1 MHTIFLS
8 DLHLDPRRP
17 EATNTF
23 LRFIAEASQ
32 ELDALYILGDL
43 FEVWIGD
50 DALTPMAEAVADGLR
65 TLADR
70 AIRLYFLPGNRDFLV
85 GPAYAARAG
94 FELLPDPC
102 VISLYGQDTLLLHG
116 DTLCTD
122 DVGYQALR
130 RSLRDPA
137 FQDAFLART
146 PAERLHLAQQ
156 ARMQSQTR
164 QSELKQSSRDDFDVI
179 TDVSAVTV
187 NAVFAEFGVTRMIH
201 GHTHRPCIHS
211 HCINGQP
218 CVRVVLGDWY
228 QQGSFC
234 VVDHHDLALQTLP
247 FATAKPAR

>member
-1 MHTIFLS
+1 MSTIFLS

-23 LRFIAEASQ
+23 LTFLAQAPK

-43 FEVWIGD
+43 FEAWIGD
-50 DALTPMAEAVADGLR
+50 DVRTPMAEAVADGLNALSHR
-65 TLADR
+65 QT
-70 AIRLYFLPGNRDFLV
+70 RLYFLPGNRDFLV

-122 DVGYQALR
+122 DVEYQALR

-137 FQDAFLART
+137 FQQAFLART
-146 PAERLHLAQQ
+146 VEERVQLAQQ

-164 QSELKQSSRDDFDVI
+164 QSELKQSNRTDFDVI
-179 TDVSAVTV
+179 TDVSLETV
-187 NAVFAEFGVTRMIH
+187 DAVFAEFGVTRMIH
-201 GHTHRPCIHS
+201 GHTHRPQIHQ
-211 HCINGQP
+211 HGINGQE

-228 QQGSFC
+228 QQGSIC
-234 VVDHHDLALQTLP
+234 VVDQHTLALKTLP
-247 FATAKPAR
+247 FAAAQSSG